1 VQEAL
6 ANVARHARAR
16 HVEVTLA
23 MQGNALEIAVHD
35 DGVGF
40 DVDARQRNGLGL
52 TGMSERAALA
62 GGQLE
67 IESEPGAG
75 TTLRARFPL
84 PQAS

>member
-1 VQEAL
+1 
-6 ANVARHARAR
+6 
-16 HVEVTLA
+16 
-23 MQGNALEIAVHD
+23 
-35 DGVGF
+35 
-40 DVDARQRNGLGL
+40 
-52 TGMSERAALA
+52 MSERAALA